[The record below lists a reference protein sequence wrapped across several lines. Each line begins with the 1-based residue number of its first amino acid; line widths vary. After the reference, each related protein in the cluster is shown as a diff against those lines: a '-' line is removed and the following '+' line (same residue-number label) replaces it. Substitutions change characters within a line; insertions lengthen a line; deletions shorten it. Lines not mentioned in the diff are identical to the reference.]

1 MTEFRNIQGNE
12 KSDTQ
17 VFWLALIRKVFGIIK
32 PEEYI
37 EFEKRVK
44 DGHTKFIDAYVKSTG
59 IIIEQKS
66 KGKNLDEAFRQAK
79 NYYDWL
85 PNSQRG
91 DYILTCDFDEIH
103 VHDMN
108 RENLNAPPE
117 IIKVSDVSR
126 DNLGFL
132 LVAGETLPRE
142 VRISIKAGELVKA
155 LYDSLINSLNNT
167 VRENHYTDAQIKKAE
182 ENINVF
188 CVRLVFLLYAEDSGL
203 FRKSQFI
210 NYFKPRAVMAND
222 ALSKLFEVLYTEI
235 PKRSP
240 YLDDI
245 LKEFPFVNGGLFKDN
260 AEFPQLD
267 EESKRIIIQDMA
279 EGFNWSGIN
288 PTIFGAIFESTLN
301 KETRKQQGIH
311 YTSVSNIHKVI
322 DPLFL
327 DELTDT
333 LNDILSWPESF
344 ERTQKLL
351 AFQERLSKLKFLDP
365 ACGSGNFL
373 TESFISLRR
382 LENRIIA
389 ALPAQTLKAKTT
401 RPNGNMAS
409 SEHGTQASATRLNE
423 NIAASSASE
432 TDIVKVKIPQFHGIE
447 SHDFAVKVAMTALWI
462 SSHQMWKETQSIVR
476 TDKPPLPLEDYDGIK
491 EGDAFKSE
499 INNAWNIPHEDMLY
513 IMGNP
518 PFLGY
523 SQQVQ
528 SQKDTVRGIFG
539 NGKLDYVSCWFSK
552 ASERV
557 QEKNVKAAFVATNSI
572 VQGEQPACVFK
583 FLSQKWGI
591 KIDFA
596 HLPFVW
602 KNELPDPKKMAH
614 VHVVIIAISTNPPE
628 KRRLYDSEGKYKLTD
643 NINFYLAEGP
653 DEDVAESSDKPV
665 SPGAPVMMTGNRA
678 ADGGNLIIEGE
689 DYADFIKREPKAEKY
704 IKRYMMGYEF
714 IRNINRFCLWLVD
727 VSPEEIRNMPL
738 VYKRVKACREDRLKG
753 APDRV
758 KLADSPHLF
767 REQMNPK
774 RYLAIPV
781 TSSESR
787 FYIPIGWLDDSVIPG
802 NQLHI
807 IPNATLY
814 HFGILTSRVHMAW
827 MRRVSGRLK
836 SDYSYSKT
844 ITYHTFAWPCPTQ
857 TQRSRIE
864 STAQKILD
872 ARAPH
877 PESSFA
883 SLYDDS
889 TMPPELRKAHRDND
903 AAVCEAYGWDKNIS
917 EEDIIARL
925 FELYHGLTKHK

>member
-1 MTEFRNIQGNE
+1 MTECWNVQGNE
-12 KSDTQ
+12 KSETQ
-17 VFWLALIRKVFGIIK
+17 IFWYKIIRDVFGIAK

-66 KGKNLDEAFRQAK
+66 KGKNLDEAFAQAK

-85 PNSQRG
+85 PISQRG
-91 DYILTCDFDEIH
+91 RYILTCDFNEIH
-103 VHDMN
+103 VHDMD

-132 LVAGETLPRE
+132 LTPGETLPRE

-155 LYDSLINSLNNT
+155 LYDSLINALNETAKENNYT
-167 VRENHYTDAQIKKAE
+167 KEQREKAE

-203 FRKSQFI
+203 FKKSQFT

-222 ALSKLFEVLYTEI
+222 ALSKLFEVLYTDI
-235 PKRSP
+235 PNRSP
-240 YLDDI
+240 FLDDI
-245 LKEFPFVNGGLFKDN
+245 LKDFPFVNGGLFKDK

-267 EESKRIIIQDMA
+267 DESKRIIIQDMA

-301 KETRKQQGIH
+301 KETRKQEGIH
-311 YTSVSNIHKVI
+311 YTSIENIHKVI
-322 DPLFL
+322 KPLFL
-327 DELTDT
+327 NELTDT
-333 LNDILSWPESF
+333 LNAILSEPESY

-351 AFQERLSKLKFLDP
+351 AFQTRLSKLRFLDP

-373 TESFISLRR
+373 TESFIQLRI
-382 LENRIIA
+382 LENMIIDS
-389 ALPAQTLKAKTT
+389 LPEDK
-401 RPNGNMAS
+401 RS
-409 SEHGTQASATRLNE
+409 IE
-423 NIAASSASE
+423 
-432 TDIVKVKIPQFHGIE
+432 VKITQFHGIE
-447 SHDFAVKVAMTALWI
+447 THDFAVNVARTALWI
-462 SSHQMWKETQSIVR
+462 SNHQMWKETQNITNSV
-476 TDKPPLPLEDYDGIK
+476 KPPLPLEDYHHIK
-491 EGDAFKSE
+491 HGSAMDELPDKGWRLGGWKIE
-499 INNAWNIPHEDMLY
+499 HEDMLY

-518 PFLGY
+518 PFAGY
-523 SQQVQ
+523 SQQVKAKRDMVE
-528 SQKDTVRGIFG
+528 SIFG
-539 NGKLDYVSCWFSK
+539 SRKLDYVSCWFK
-552 ASERV
+552 IASEYV
-557 QEKNVKAAFVATNSI
+557 QDKKTKAAFVATNSI
-572 VQGEQPACVFK
+572 VQGEQAAIIFK
-583 FLSQKWGI
+583 FLSQRWGI

-596 HLPFVW
+596 YQPFVW
-602 KNELPDPKKMAH
+602 KNELPDKNKMAH

-628 KRRLYDSEGKYKLTD
+628 KRKLYDSEGKYKLTD

-653 DEDVAESSDKPV
+653 DEDVAESADKPIC
-665 SPGAPVMMTGNRA
+665 PDAPAMMTGNRA
-678 ADGGNLIIEGE
+678 ADGGNLIIEGK
-689 DYADFIKREPKAEKY
+689 DYADFIKREPKAVKY

-753 APDRV
+753 APDRIR
-758 KLADSPHLF
+758 LADTPHLF
-767 REQMNPK
+767 REQINPK
-774 RYLAIPV
+774 RYLAVPK
-781 TSSESR
+781 TSSENR
-787 FYIPIGWLDDSVIPG
+787 FYIPIAYLDDSVIPG
-802 NQLHI
+802 DGLRI

-827 MRRVSGRLK
+827 MRRVTGRMK
-836 SDYSYSKT
+836 SDYSYSQY
-844 ITYHTFAWPCPTQ
+844 IVYNTFAWPCPNDK
-857 TQRSRIE
+857 QRAKIE

-872 ARAPH
+872 ARALY

-883 SLYDDS
+883 ALYDDS
-889 TMPPELRKAHRDND
+889 TMPPELRKAHREND
-903 AAVCEAYGWDKNIS
+903 SAVCETYGWDKNIS

-925 FELYHGLTKHK
+925 FRMYHELIKHK

>member
-1 MTEFRNIQGNE
+1 MAEFWNVQGNE

-17 VFWLALIRKVFGIIK
+17 KFWLGLIHNVFKINNPGD
-32 PEEYI
+32 YVD
-37 EFEKRVK
+37 FEKRVK

-66 KGKNLDEAFRQAK
+66 KGINLDEAFRQAK

-91 DYILTCDFDEIH
+91 DYILTCNFDEIH

-108 RENLNAPPE
+108 RYDLNAPPE

-132 LVAGETLPRE
+132 LTPGETLPRE

-155 LYDSLINSLNNT
+155 LYDSLMNSLNDT
-167 VRENHYTDAQIKKAE
+167 ARENHYTDDQIKKAE

-203 FRKSQFI
+203 FKKSQFI

-245 LKEFPFVNGGLFKDN
+245 LKEFPFVNGGLFKDK

-267 EESKRIIIQDMA
+267 DESKRIIIQDMA

-301 KETRKQQGIH
+301 KETRKQEGIH
-311 YTSVSNIHKVI
+311 YTSIENIHKVI
-322 DPLFL
+322 KPLFL

-333 LNDILSWPESF
+333 LNAILSEPESY
-344 ERTQKLL
+344 ERTCKLL
-351 AFQERLSKLKFLDP
+351 AFQERLSKLRFLDP

-389 ALPAQTLKAKTT
+389 TLPPQTLKAK
-401 RPNGNMAS
+401 N
-409 SEHGTQASATRLNE
+409 TQHDG
-423 NIAASSASE
+423 NIAASSEHAQSNGNIAASRE
-432 TDIVKVKIPQFHGIE
+432 GNTDIIKVKITQFHGIE
-447 SHDFAVKVAMTALWI
+447 AHDFAVNVARTALWI
-462 SSHQMWKETQSIVR
+462 SNHQMWKETQSIVH
-476 TDKPPLPLEDYDGIK
+476 TDKPPLPLEDYHHIK
-491 EGDAFKSE
+491 HGSAMDDLP
-499 INNAWNIPHEDMLY
+499 NQGWGQRGWNIDHEDILY

-518 PFLGY
+518 PFLGRAK
-523 SQQVQ
+523 QNAG
-528 SQKDTVRGIFG
+528 QKEDVRNAFG
-539 NGKLDYVSCWFSK
+539 NGEIDYVSCWFEVASK
-552 ASERV
+552 YV
-557 QEKNVKAAFVATNSI
+557 QDKKTKAAFVATNSI
-572 VQGEQPACVFK
+572 VQGEQAAMIFK
-583 FLSQKWGI
+583 FLSQRWGI

-596 HLPFVW
+596 YQPFVW
-602 KNELPDPKKMAH
+602 KNELPDKKKMAH
-614 VHVVIIAISTNPPE
+614 VHVVIIAISTDPPE
-628 KRRLYDSEGKYKLTD
+628 KRRLYDSKGKYKLTD

-653 DEDVAESSDKPV
+653 DEDIAESASKPISPNAPAMTSGNMPADK
-665 SPGAPVMMTGNRA
+665 
-678 ADGGNLIIEGE
+678 GNLIIEAK
-689 DYADFIKREPKAEKY
+689 DYADFVKREPKAEKY
-704 IKRYMMGYEF
+704 IKRFIGSNEF
-714 IRNINRFCLWLVD
+714 INNIPRYCLWLVG
-727 VSPEEIRNMPL
+727 VTPEEIRNMPL
-738 VYKRVKACREDRLKG
+738 VHARVKACRELRKKSSQ
-753 APDRV
+753 PR
-758 KLADSPHLF
+758 LADTPHLF
-767 REQMNPK
+767 REQMNPA
-774 RYLAIPV
+774 RYITIPV
-781 TSSESR
+781 ISSEGR
-787 FYIPIGWLDDSVIPG
+787 EYIPIGWFDDSVIPS
-802 NQLHI
+802 NVLRI
-807 IPNATLY
+807 IPDATLY
-814 HFGILTSRVHMAW
+814 HFGVLTSRVHMAW
-827 MRRVSGRLK
+827 MKRVCGRFEMRYI
-836 SDYSYSKT
+836 YSNT
-844 ITYHTFAWPCPTQ
+844 IVYNTFAWPCPTQ

-872 ARAPH
+872 ARALYPKN
-877 PESSFA
+877 SFA
-883 SLYDDS
+883 ALYDDS
-889 TMPPELRKAHRDND
+889 TMPQELRKAHRDND